1 LEDFRGESETVFCL
15 WGGLGD
21 GDLEALSALG
31 FSFLVSAAGGGGAAA
46 AAAGFFSLSFP
57 EPLAPR
63 PREEEEEEERD
74 RELDPEE
81 LEELE
86 EEEREPF
93 EEPLE
98 EEPLLESLLPPR
110 FFFLSAAEASFALV
124 RSRLLRLDAILKM
137 GEQRRPSLC
146 PSLCLLVD
154 RNQFFLIELKFQLF
168 KQIETTQL

>member
-1 LEDFRGESETVFCL
+1 MVNGM
-15 WGGLGD
+15 
-21 GDLEALSALG
+21 
-31 FSFLVSAAGGGGAAA
+31 FLTTID
-46 AAAGFFSLSFP
+46 
-57 EPLAPR
+57 PR
-63 PREEEEEEERD
+63 QIKRPSR
-74 RELDPEE
+74 LKNWHKNLPEE

-146 PSLCLLVD
+146 LLVD
-154 RNQFFLIELKFQLF
+154 RNQFF
-168 KQIETTQL
+168 